1 MPSFWPAH
9 YIRFASIVRLASVPA
24 FLIPVFLPGIPSS
37 EPDSM
42 LKRRSVPSILFLLAV
57 LLLSSPARAQEG
69 QVLDEIVAVVGD
81 YIILQSDV
89 DGMVFGV
96 MNQQQMEW
104 SQELWTEA
112 LQQLVS
118 EKVLVIHA
126 KRDTN
131 IVVTDQQVDQMLDAR
146 IAQIQQQVGGQARL
160 EELYGKSLL
169 EVKADL
175 REDYRDQ
182 LLADELRRQKISGIK
197 ATPTDVR
204 EWFNRIPTDSLPTIP
219 DLVRVS
225 HIVKLPEV
233 TKEAR
238 DEAMEIISTIRDS
251 VVAGVSSMEEMA
263 RTFSDD
269 PGSAPNGG
277 LYEDMGLDEVV
288 PEFAAVASRS
298 PLGTYSRIFETQ
310 FGLHFLRVNA
320 RRGDRIDYNHIL
332 ISFDDRKVDDAPAV
346 ARLEVLRD
354 SILTGNASFEALA
367 REESEEDLSKA
378 QGGRVTDPNSG
389 ERNLYVEALGGMW
402 QRTLAALEPGDISE
416 PAEVVLLDGRR
427 AWHIVRL
434 DARIESHRVDIE
446 TDYELIEQRALQDK
460 QARIMDAWMRELRQ
474 SVYLDYRGKARELD
488 LADNRP

>member
-1 MPSFWPAH
+1 MT
-9 YIRFASIVRLASVPA
+9 L
-24 FLIPVFLPGIPSS
+24 
-37 EPDSM
+37 
-42 LKRRSVPSILFLLAV
+42 RRIALLFLLATALPV
-57 LLLSSPARAQEG
+57 HALKAQDGE
-69 QVLDEIVAVVGD
+69 VLDEIVAVVGD

-89 DGMVFGV
+89 DGMVLGV
-96 MNQQQMEW
+96 MQQNQMAW
-104 SQELWTEA
+104 SEELWSEA
-112 LQQLVS
+112 LTQLVN
-118 EKVLVIHA
+118 EKVMVIHA

-131 IVVTDQQVDQMLDAR
+131 LVVTDQQVDQMLDAQ
-146 IAQIQQQVGGQARL
+146 IGQIQQQVGGQARL

-175 REDYRDQ
+175 REEYRDR
-182 LLADELRRQKISGIK
+182 LLADELRRQKLSSIK

-204 EWFNRIPTDSLPTIP
+204 EWFDLIPADSLPVIP

-233 TKEAR
+233 TQEAR
-238 DEAMEIISTIRDS
+238 DEAREIISTIRDS
-251 VVAGVSSMEEMA
+251 VIAGVSQFEDMA
-263 RTFSDD
+263 QAFSDD
-269 PGSAPNGG
+269 PGSAANGG

-298 PLGTYSRIFETQ
+298 PIGTISRIFETQ

-332 ISFDDRKVDDAPAV
+332 ITFDDRKVDDAPAV
-346 ARLEVLRD
+346 AKLATLRD
-354 SILTGNASFEALA
+354 SIMTKGASFEALA

-378 QGGRVTDPNSG
+378 QGGRVSDPASG

-402 QRTLAALEPGDISE
+402 QRTLSALEIGDISE
-416 PAEVVLLDGRR
+416 PAEVLLLDGRR

-434 DARIESHRVDIE
+434 DDRIASHRVDIE

-460 QARIMDAWMRELRQ
+460 QTRIMETWIQELRT
-474 SVYLDYRGKARELD
+474 SVYIDFRGNAKEMG
-488 LADNRP
+488 LANN